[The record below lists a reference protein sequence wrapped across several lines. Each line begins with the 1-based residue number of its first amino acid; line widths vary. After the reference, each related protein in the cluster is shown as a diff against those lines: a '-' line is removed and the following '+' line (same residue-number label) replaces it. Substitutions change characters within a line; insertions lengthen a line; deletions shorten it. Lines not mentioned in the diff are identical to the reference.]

1 MKKIILSGF
10 LLVCFAVVQ
19 AQSVEQG
26 IKQIYYGRYQS
37 AANTLKAVVQQNPND
52 AEAWYWLT
60 NAFLQQDAVEETRN
74 HLHKAPVTVNDQPF
88 YKVAYGSLLLNEN
101 KGDSAALFFDAALK
115 DTKEKNPA
123 ILSAVA
129 RAHINAKEGNG
140 EYAVDLVQ
148 KAIKKDKKN
157 ARLYVLLGNAYR
169 KLNKGSEAFEAY
181 KEALD
186 KDDQLASAYYR
197 LGKIFVTQKNAD
209 VYLDYFNKAVA
220 ADKKYAPA
228 YYELYHHYFFHD
240 PAKAMK
246 IYKQYQSLSDHSIA
260 NDYAYTDLLYLNKNY
275 TEAIQN
281 ANKLMDK
288 EKENIEPRMYKL
300 LAYSY
305 AGLKDTTKAISYMQQ
320 YFTREA
326 DSNFVIKDFETMADL
341 YAAADGMTDSS
352 YVYYERAA
360 AMEKDP
366 EAAAAYYKKMA
377 TLAQS
382 LKDYPAQ
389 AKWLGQYYANSKNA
403 TNVDLFNW
411 GLAQYLSENFTQAD
425 SIFGVYVEKY
435 PEQGYGYYWQARSN
449 AALDK
454 EMKDGLAVPY
464 YKKLIEVMGK
474 DSTDANYKKWLVE
487 AYAYLAA
494 YATNTQKDYAEAV
507 DYFEKLLQIDPENSD
522 AKKYINILEKN
533 LANRESK

>member
-1 MKKIILSGF
+1 MKKILLSGF

-60 NAFLQQDAVEETRN
+60 NAYLQQDAVEEARN
-74 HLHKAPVTVNDQPF
+74 HLHMAPATVNDQPF

-101 KGDSAALFFDAALK
+101 KADSAALFFDAALK

-123 ILSAVA
+123 ILAAIA

-411 GLAQYLSENFTQAD
+411 GLAHYLAENFT
-425 SIFGVYVEKY
+425 
-435 PEQGYGYYWQARSN
+435 
-449 AALDK
+449 
-454 EMKDGLAVPY
+454 
-464 YKKLIEVMGK
+464 
-474 DSTDANYKKWLVE
+474 
-487 AYAYLAA
+487 
-494 YATNTQKDYAEAV
+494 
-507 DYFEKLLQIDPENSD
+507 
-522 AKKYINILEKN
+522 
-533 LANRESK
+533 